1 MYDLGGAG
9 AVCCFRVFE
18 FCSVLQIMQR
28 AYSRLVSILAH
39 TVLSINSNT
48 SARTIC
54 MFVLC
59 ILLASS

>member
-1 MYDLGGAG
+1 
-9 AVCCFRVFE
+9 
-18 FCSVLQIMQR
+18 MQR

-48 SARTIC
+48 IC
-54 MFVLC
+54 MFVLVLC

>member
-1 MYDLGGAG
+1 
-9 AVCCFRVFE
+9 
-18 FCSVLQIMQR
+18 MQR
-28 AYSRLVSILAH
+28 AYYRLVSILAH

-48 SARTIC
+48 IC